1 MNGRPFATMSVQRLS
16 TVAALALAARLFP
29 DRSDNSF
36 RHATAIRDAHFLVSG
51 HTHLWNGY
59 PDLSSEDTRRVT
71 RLLLHRTGRLAI
83 LSAFRRAVE
92 ELFNST
98 EIPEGFALL
107 DDELYL
113 VTESV
118 HQQLAAL
125 VDEILEVLDDR
136 AASLDEGRSRPLAF
150 EGHFRIGTQIPDP
163 SRPGNGVIQAHY
175 VLDVPH
181 VETPLPDFGKP
192 RECPTL
198 SVPVEALRSIAESLD
213 RAFGQSH
220 RRQSLNRLFQYI
232 RHADGSLLTEM
243 DLVLNAGLIR
253 VLSACTGSGKSVLA
267 KLLAEWGVLNGYVTG
282 IVVPRNDSVLAFTH
296 ALRVELK
303 ELGRTDAVVVP
314 LISPNSMQAEAEKAA
329 RSHLEEGRLDEAD
342 QAFSEFSYGCG
353 MQARSTNTQDVD
365 LWQPWRERCSDFEG
379 IDADTGEVRRHR
391 CPWYAHCG
399 KHRHQLALDSASI
412 IVTNH
417 INLMSGRLHVPVL
430 AGGSCATT

>member
-1 MNGRPFATMSVQRLS
+1 MSVQRLS

-267 KLLAEWGVLNGYVTG
+267 KLLAEWG
-282 IVVPRNDSVLAFTH
+282 P
-296 ALRVELK
+296 E
-303 ELGRTDAVVVP
+303 
-314 LISPNSMQAEAEKAA
+314 
-329 RSHLEEGRLDEAD
+329 RLCDRDRGA
-342 QAFSEFSYGCG
+342 
-353 MQARSTNTQDVD
+353 TQ
-365 LWQPWRERCSDFEG
+365 
-379 IDADTGEVRRHR
+379 
-391 CPWYAHCG
+391 
-399 KHRHQLALDSASI
+399 
-412 IVTNH
+412 
-417 INLMSGRLHVPVL
+417 
-430 AGGSCATT
+430 